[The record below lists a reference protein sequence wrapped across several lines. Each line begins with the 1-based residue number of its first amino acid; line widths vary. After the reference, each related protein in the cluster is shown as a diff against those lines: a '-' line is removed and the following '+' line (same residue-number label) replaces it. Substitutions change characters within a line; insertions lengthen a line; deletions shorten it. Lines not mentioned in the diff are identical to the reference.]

1 MTYAA
6 AENLATAAQRREAL
20 AAALRVLGDPTRLQ
34 VLIMLAEGECCVC
47 ELVDAL
53 GISQP
58 LLSHHLR
65 VLREQGFVSDR
76 KSGKWSYY
84 RLTRSAF
91 EEISSFTRALARS
104 RDRKRAS
111 DCS

>member
-1 MTYAA
+1 MTSVAVA
-6 AENLATAAQRREAL
+6 SQLTAPESREAL
-20 AAALRVLGDPTRLQ
+20 SSALRALGDPTRLQ
-34 VLIMLAEGECCVC
+34 VLLLLSEGECCVC

-53 GISQP
+53 GLSQP

-76 KSGKWSYY
+76 KSGRWSYY
-84 RLTRSAF
+84 RLTREAF
-91 EEISSFTRALARS
+91 EELSALMRALARS

-111 DCS
+111 DCR

>member
-1 MTYAA
+1 MTASPAA
-6 AENLATAAQRREAL
+6 RRATAPENGEAL
-20 AAALRVLGDPTRLQ
+20 AAALRALGDPTRLQ
-34 VLIMLAEGECCVC
+34 VLMLLSEGECCVC

-65 VLREQGFVSDR
+65 VLREHGFVSDR
-76 KSGKWSYY
+76 KSGRWSYY
-84 RLTRSAF
+84 RLTRTAF
-91 EEISSFTRALARS
+91 DELASFMQSLARS

-111 DCS
+111 DCP